1 LIEAGNPTQYQLED
15 LRAAS
20 ESLQSELKRLGPLRT
35 IRNEKKREFKVSQA
49 INYALAIFKSKFAQL
64 DINLDLDVDKD
75 ITIFA
80 RYSTLCQIIV
90 NLIDNS
96 IYWLQVTT
104 NGDRKITIKVSSEY
118 RMITIGDSG
127 PGIDS
132 AIRPYLFE
140 AGYSMKVPPSGLG
153 LYICKSYMQA
163 MKGSIYET
171 PANNRLKDIC
181 GAQFTIDFT
190 HVPSRKEDDK

>member
-1 LIEAGNPTQYQLED
+1 
-15 LRAAS
+15 
-20 ESLQSELKRLGPLRT
+20 
-35 IRNEKKREFKVSQA
+35 
-49 INYALAIFKSKFAQL
+49 
-64 DINLDLDVDKD
+64 
-75 ITIFA
+75 
-80 RYSTLCQIIV
+80 
-90 NLIDNS
+90 
-96 IYWLQVTT
+96 
-104 NGDRKITIKVSSEY
+104 
-118 RMITIGDSG
+118 MITIGDSG

-171 PANNRLKDIC
+171 PSNNRINNLS

-190 HVPSRKEDDK
+190 HVPSKKEDDK